1 MFNYR
6 DSYFI
11 KRNYVNFDFYVFM
24 ILFLNKFNELFKEM
38 IFISDKGWFDIYMV
52 IYV

>member
-11 KRNYVNFDFYVFM
+11 KRNCVNFDFYVFM
-24 ILFLNKFNELFKEM
+24 ILFLNKFNEL
-38 IFISDKGWFDIYMV
+38 IFVIDKGWFDIYMV